1 MSGWKPHYQ
10 PSLWWRHPLAQKGIA
25 AYNALRP
32 REQILLQIILHAV
45 VLALFSLLLLQP
57 LWQRSMAL
65 QQTTVSQ
72 QQQNQQLHNQLEQLR
87 LQAIND
93 PNQPLRDEL
102 ARLQVQ
108 QTHMNQR
115 ITALTDALVSPAQ
128 MVPLLEQM
136 LKQDKRLQLKSLVN
150 LPRQPL
156 ELGEEFADVQLYSH
170 HLRLTLDA
178 SYDGLLAY
186 LQRLDAMPWRLF
198 WQSLDFHIVQHP
210 RGELTLEVYTL
221 SMREEVLGG

>member
-1 MSGWKPHYQ
+1 MSSRNKVY
-10 PSLWWRHPLAQKGIA
+10 WWRHPLAQKLIT
-25 AYNALRP
+25 AYKKLLP
-32 REQILLQIILHAV
+32 REQLLLQIILHAV
-45 VLALFSLLLLQP
+45 ILALFSLFLLQP
-57 LWQRSMAL
+57 LWQRSEVL
-65 QQTTVSQ
+65 QQTTASQ
-72 QQQNQQLHNQLEQLR
+72 QQQNQQLQEQLAQQQ
-87 LQAIND
+87 LQVMTD

-108 QTHMNQR
+108 QADMNRR
-115 ITALTDALVSPAQ
+115 IATLTDALVSPAQ

-150 LPRQPL
+150 LPRERL
-156 ELGEEFADVQLYSH
+156 GLGEEFADVQLYRH
-170 HLRLTLDA
+170 GLRLTLDA

-198 WQSLDFHIVQHP
+198 WQELNFTVDQHP